1 MEFGFSFGAN
11 LGNRTETLKKA
22 KQMLCDIPGVKVVA
36 VSSLYET
43 TPVDVKAEFQDMK
56 FLNSAMIVE
65 SDHSAEQ
72 WLKEL
77 NRIED
82 ALGRVRG
89 EDRNQPR
96 TIDLDLLF
104 AGDQC
109 ICSGGLT
116 VPHPRWAERQFVVE
130 PLAEIIPDRI
140 LPNSDQSIA
149 QILAS
154 LEKDEHFTRLDTDW

>member
-82 ALGRVRG
+82 ALGEKAVY
-89 EDRNQPR
+89 
-96 TIDLDLLF
+96 
-104 AGDQC
+104 AG
-109 ICSGGLT
+109 
-116 VPHPRWAERQFVVE
+116 
-130 PLAEIIPDRI
+130 
-140 LPNSDQSIA
+140 
-149 QILAS
+149 AS
-154 LEKDEHFTRLDTDW
+154 SFKHLS